1 MREVSVRM
9 LHFCRDLARAS
20 DVDERALV
28 AGLES
33 VVPVSGKEPDWI
45 DWADFIEVIE
55 RFERLAGGPDGV
67 ARAMREA
74 IPIAYPELRAFASV
88 FVLPIPSFRFVMTRL
103 MQTMYRN
110 IAIETI
116 EDLGGDRVRWTQT
129 IPEPYRASEAFHRGT
144 IPMAEIFPRHLDLPE
159 ARVEHVSISPR
170 EAHFIVQFPATEPL
184 AMRSARAVSSA
195 ANVLAV
201 QLDETFSKIIDSL
214 RGRSHD
220 GRAGAGTNGGTSS
233 PHPGAA
239 TSNGAGR
246 DWAER
251 LALSPRQREVFA
263 LLVEGR
269 ANKDIAA
276 ALRCSERN
284 IEFHVGRILR
294 AARVSSRAELLVKV
308 LGARP

>member
-20 DVDERALV
+20 GVDERALV

-33 VVPVSGKEPDWI
+33 VLPVAGKEPDWI
-45 DWADFIEVIE
+45 DWDDFVEVIE
-55 RFERLAGGPDGV
+55 RFERMVGGAEAVG
-67 ARAMREA
+67 RAMRDA
-74 IPIAYPELRAFASV
+74 IPTAYPELRAFASV
-88 FVLPIPSFRFVMTRL
+88 FVFPIPAFRFVMTRL
-103 MQTMYRN
+103 MGTMYRN
-110 IAIETI
+110 IAVETI

-144 IPMAEIFPRHLDLPE
+144 VSMVELFPRNLDLPE
-159 ARVEHVSISPR
+159 ARIERVTIAPR
-170 EAHFIVQFPATEPL
+170 EAEFIVQFPTVDPL
-184 AMRSARAVSSA
+184 ALRSARAVSSA

-201 QLDETFSKIIDSL
+201 QLDEAFSKIIETL
-214 RGRSHD
+214 RGRPEGSGSDNGSLRSD
-220 GRAGAGTNGGTSS
+220 GGSPRHAGA
-233 PHPGAA
+233 
-239 TSNGAGR
+239 R
-246 DWAER
+246 DWADR

-276 ALRCSERN
+276 ALHCSERN

-294 AARVSSRAELLVKV
+294 SARVSSRAELLVKV

>member
-28 AGLES
+28 AGLDS
-33 VVPVSGKEPDWI
+33 IRPVAGKEPDWI
-45 DWADFIEVIE
+45 DWDDFVEVIE
-55 RFERLAGGPDGV
+55 RFERMVGGAEAVG
-67 ARAMREA
+67 RAMRDA
-74 IPIAYPELRAFASV
+74 IPTAYPELRAFASV
-88 FVLPIPSFRFVMTRL
+88 FVLPIPAFRFVMTRL
-103 MQTMYRN
+103 MGTMYRN
-110 IAIETI
+110 IAVETI

-144 IPMAEIFPRHLDLPE
+144 VSMVELFPRNLDLPD
-159 ARVEHVSISPR
+159 ARIERVTIAPR
-170 EAHFIVQFPATEPL
+170 EAEFIVQFPTVDPL
-184 AMRSARAVSSA
+184 ALRSARAVSSA

-201 QLDETFSKIIDSL
+201 QLDEAFSKIIETL
-214 RGRSHD
+214 RGRPEGSGSGNGTLRSD
-220 GRAGAGTNGGTSS
+220 GGS
-233 PHPGAA
+233 PRHADA
-239 TSNGAGR
+239 R
-246 DWAER
+246 DWADR

-276 ALRCSERN
+276 ALHCSERN

-294 AARVSSRAELLVKV
+294 SARVSSRAELLVKV

>member
-28 AGLES
+28 AGLDS
-33 VVPVSGKEPDWI
+33 IRPVAGKEPDWI
-45 DWADFIEVIE
+45 DWDDFVEVIE
-55 RFERLAGGPDGV
+55 RFERMVGGAEAVG
-67 ARAMREA
+67 RAMRDA
-74 IPIAYPELRAFASV
+74 IPTAYPELRAFASV
-88 FVLPIPSFRFVMTRL
+88 FVLPIPAFRFVMTRL
-103 MQTMYRN
+103 MGTMYRN
-110 IAIETI
+110 IAVETI

-144 IPMAEIFPRHLDLPE
+144 VSMVELFPRNLDLPD
-159 ARVEHVSISPR
+159 ARIERVTIAPR
-170 EAHFIVQFPATEPL
+170 EAEFIVQFPTVDPL
-184 AMRSARAVSSA
+184 ALRSTRAVSSA

-201 QLDETFSKIIDSL
+201 QLDEAFSKIIETL
-214 RGRSHD
+214 RGRPEGSGSGNGSLRSD
-220 GRAGAGTNGGTSS
+220 GGS
-233 PHPGAA
+233 PRHADA
-239 TSNGAGR
+239 R
-246 DWAER
+246 DWADR

-276 ALRCSERN
+276 ALHCSERN

-294 AARVSSRAELLVKV
+294 SARVSSRAELLVKV

>member
-20 DVDERALV
+20 GVDERALV
-28 AGLES
+28 AGLTS
-33 VVPVSGKEPDWI
+33 VLPVAGKEPDWI
-45 DWADFIEVIE
+45 DWDDFVEVIE
-55 RFERLAGGPDGV
+55 RFERMAGGPEGV
-67 ARAMREA
+67 GRAMRVA
-74 IPIAYPELRAFASV
+74 VPTAYPELRAFASV
-88 FVLPIPSFRFVMTRL
+88 FVLPIPAFRFVMTRL
-103 MQTMYRN
+103 MGTMYRN

-116 EDLGGDRVRWTQT
+116 EDLGDDRVRWTQT

-144 IPMAEIFPRHLDLPE
+144 VSMVELFPRHLDLPE
-159 ARVEHVSISPR
+159 ARIERVTIAPR
-170 EAHFIVQFPATEPL
+170 EAEFIVQFPSVDPL
-184 AMRSARAVSSA
+184 TLRSARAVSSA

-201 QLDETFSKIIDSL
+201 QLDEAFSRIIETL
-214 RGRSHD
+214 RGRPEGSAN
-220 GRAGAGTNGGTSS
+220 GNGNLGANGGSA
-233 PHPGAA
+233 PHADV
-239 TSNGAGR
+239 R
-246 DWAER
+246 DWADR

-294 AARVSSRAELLVKV
+294 AARVSSRSELLVKV
-308 LGARP
+308 LGARA

>member
-9 LHFCRDLARAS
+9 LHFLRDLARTS
-20 DVDERALV
+20 GVDERALV

-45 DWADFIEVIE
+45 DWSDFVEVIE
-55 RFERLAGGPDGV
+55 RFERMAGGPEGV
-67 ARAMREA
+67 GRAMREA
-74 IPIAYPELRAFASV
+74 APTAYPELRAFASV
-88 FVLPIPSFRFVMTRL
+88 FLLPIPAFRFVMTRL
-103 MQTMYRN
+103 MQTMYRH

-116 EDLGGDRVRWTQT
+116 EDLGDHRIRWTQT

-144 IPMAEIFPRHLDLPE
+144 IPMVEVFPRHLDLPE
-159 ARVEHVSISPR
+159 ARIERVTISAR
-170 EAHFIVQFPATEPL
+170 EAEFLVQFPPVDPL

-195 ANVLAV
+195 ASVLAV
-201 QLDETFSKIIDSL
+201 QLDEAFSKIIETI
-214 RGRSHD
+214 RGRPDRGVGGD
-220 GRAGAGTNGGTSS
+220 GSTASA
-233 PHPGAA
+233 PGAPTA
-239 TSNGAGR
+239 NGDVR
-246 DWAER
+246 DWAQR

-294 AARVSSRAELLVKV
+294 AARVSSRAALLVKV
-308 LGARP
+308 LGARA